1 MKAGRQPDL
10 APGLESTDPVQKT
23 VLWTGLVIDPS
34 LGLWRPHLHALPGLL
49 TPDGLPELKQPV
61 GWSEDGEGWGWGG
74 GEGRGARHHTRC
86 L

>member
-23 VLWTGLVIDPS
+23 VLWTGVVIDPS

-61 GWSEDGEGWGWGG
+61 GWPEDGEGWGV
-74 GEGRGARHHTRC
+74 GRRAGKRSQAPH
-86 L
+86 